1 MNQVIKEEISA
12 GGVVY
17 RKNGQSYEFLLGKH
31 SGYHKWVL
39 PKGHIEPG
47 ETQLETAVREV
58 EEELG
63 VKAKIVNETPIK
75 TIEYYFTA
83 DLDDSGTTTRTVK
96 SYQEQGGMGTK
107 IHKKVI
113 FYLMEVV
120 DDGCQ
125 PEADPSPRLVSPGL
139 RPQAEEMSESKWVS
153 YEEGMM
159 ILAFETEREVFS
171 EAGKVLKCL

>member
-12 GGVVY
+12 GGVIY

-39 PKGHIEPG
+39 PKGHIESG
-47 ETQLETAVREV
+47 ETQMETALREV

-63 VKAKIVNETPIK
+63 VKAKIVNEAPIK

-96 SYQEQGGMGTK
+96 SYQEQGGMRTK

-113 FYLMEVV
+113 FYLMELEGNV
-120 DDGCQ
+120 DK
-125 PEADPSPRLVSPGL
+125 PGW
-139 RPQAEEMSESKWVS
+139 EMSESKWVNF
-153 YEEGMM
+153 EEGMK

-171 EAGKVLKCL
+171 EAGKILKCL